1 MINNYC
7 FTCEERSDGFVG
19 IKFLNGKPIVVF
31 PRGYDIPKDEKECRR
46 DIFKLISVMNSFSDK
61 QGERYLQGEALSSRI
76 PLSSYLYII
85 QDYLAHGYYI
95 EKETKYVSAAK
106 GKVNWK
112 RTIQQEQAM
121 TDAGNVVYLN
131 FQTKKN
137 CINENNLLTQIH
149 KYCVYQSLYRFGWLF
164 LSSAY
169 LPPKPLIPYNK
180 KLFVSALK
188 KALNSTYNDLKRRLF
203 ESMLN
208 IILENEDV
216 GDLENLSIGV
226 NSFEGVWERMIDH
239 VFGEENKEDYFPHGE
254 WYILH
259 NDHIEKSSA
268 LEPDTIMKYG
278 GKIYVL
284 DAKYYRFGLT
294 GHAGDLPATSSIQ
307 KQITYGKYIAESKK
321 EVSVNNVYNAFVMP
335 FNAHGEEHLKFVSV
349 GTADWEQYS
358 DNIPNYA
365 YVLGIL
371 LDTRWIVTKCSRK
384 NMSEIEEIAELI
396 EKSAHDARK
405 IIKK

>member
-1 MINNYC
+1 
-7 FTCEERSDGFVG
+7 
-19 IKFLNGKPIVVF
+19 
-31 PRGYDIPKDEKECRR
+31 
-46 DIFKLISVMNSFSDK
+46 
-61 QGERYLQGEALSSRI
+61 
-76 PLSSYLYII
+76 
-85 QDYLAHGYYI
+85 
-95 EKETKYVSAAK
+95 
-106 GKVNWK
+106 
-112 RTIQQEQAM
+112 M

-180 KLFVSALK
+180 KLFVSVLK

-216 GDLENLSIGV
+216 GDLDNLSIGV

-254 WYILH
+254 WYILR

-307 KQITYGKYIAESKK
+307 KQITYGKYIAASKK

-335 FNAHGEEHLKFVSV
+335 APQSRPAVANGVSYYAKVTMPLFGE
-349 GTADWEQYS
+349 
-358 DNIPNYA
+358 
-365 YVLGIL
+365 
-371 LDTRWIVTKCSRK
+371 
-384 NMSEIEEIAELI
+384 SEIVVLTLSPERLFACYADYVNSPYLRESILRAILVY
-396 EKSAHDARK
+396 SSVTL
-405 IIKK
+405 